1 MSVEIKNL
9 CVNIKIAQSEQNNE
23 PLEMP
28 ESPIKNAGGVVENVL
43 FCNGKALPTSTII
56 RSADIDYRINS
67 IPKATIV
74 IEDGDKTAGTFDLC
88 DSDQLKPG
96 SEIELKA
103 GYSTQMDT
111 VFKGII
117 VRVGISIS
125 SEGKSCTKIEC
136 RHKAIALTCSRHNAN
151 YLNKTDDAI
160 ISDISSKYGVNISS
174 SIKGVTHKEILQYY
188 CTDWDFIMTRAE
200 ANGCWMIAD
209 QKGISVEPIA
219 AKGQAKL
226 SLTWGKDIIDFNA
239 TIDAEHQVK
248 KIEAC
253 SWDITKQEVISGTSA
268 AQSVQTQGNLS
279 ASDLAKVLSV
289 PNGLLQINAQ
299 VEKTALDKWA
309 KAEQLKNELSRIN
322 GSVTCI
328 GSLKAQLGG
337 LVKLDY
343 LGMRFN
349 GNALVSGIH
358 HHMQQGIWTTT
369 ISFGMKKEWYVE
381 KFNTMAPV
389 ASGYNCGITGLLTG
403 IVVQIHGDPENLNR
417 VKVKI
422 PLMRNEQEGV
432 WARFGTPYASNGV
445 GGLFYPEVND
455 EVILGFFNGDPSSP
469 VILGSLYSS
478 KRKVPQELEQKNNT
492 KQLLTREKLSV
503 TFDEEKKS
511 ITVTTPGK
519 RTIVLDD
526 NAKKITLEDPKGGTV
541 ELSENGIKLDSPK
554 DIVVNAKGKFN
565 VDAKGGIILKSTSDL
580 KAEGLNMEFKAKVGF
595 KAQGSATA
603 ELSASGQTTV
613 KGAMVMIN

>member
-1 MSVEIKNL
+1 MPFLANVKKIRTYNRNHFFKIPECKKDSITMSVEIKNL
-9 CVNIKIAQSEQNNE
+9 CVNVKIAQSEQNNE

-74 IEDGDKTAGTFDLC
+74 IEDGDKTAGSFDLC
-88 DSDQLKPG
+88 ESDLLKPG
-96 SEIELKA
+96 TEIELKA
-103 GYSTQMDT
+103 GYSTQMDA

-136 RHKAIALTCSRHNAN
+136 RHKAIALTCSRYNAN
-151 YLNKTDDAI
+151 YLNKTDDYI
-160 ISDISSKYGVNISS
+160 INDICSKYGVKISS
-174 SIKGVTHKEILQYY
+174 PIKGTTHKEILQYH

-200 ANGCWMIAD
+200 ANGCWIIAD

-219 AKGQAKL
+219 AKGKTEL

-239 TIDAEHQVK
+239 TIDAE
-248 KIEAC
+248 
-253 SWDITKQEVISGTSA
+253 
-268 AQSVQTQGNLS
+268 
-279 ASDLAKVLSV
+279 
-289 PNGLLQINAQ
+289 
-299 VEKTALDKWA
+299 
-309 KAEQLKNELSRIN
+309 QLTNELSRIN

-343 LGMRFN
+343 LDERFN

-526 NAKKITLEDPKGGTV
+526 NAKKITLEDPKGGRV
-541 ELSENGIKLDSPK
+541 ELSESGIKLDTPK
-554 DIVVNAKGKFN
+554 DIVVSAKGKFN
-565 VDAKGGIILKSTSDL
+565 VDAKGGIILNSTSDL
-580 KAEGLNMEFKAKVGF
+580 KAEGLNMEFKAKFGF

-603 ELSASGQTTV
+603 ELSASGQTIV

>member
-9 CVNIKIAQSEQNNE
+9 CVNVKIAQSEQNNE

-74 IEDGDKTAGTFDLC
+74 IEDGDKTAGSFDLC
-88 DSDQLKPG
+88 ESDLLKPG
-96 SEIELKA
+96 TEIELKA
-103 GYSTQMDT
+103 GYSTQMDA

-136 RHKAIALTCSRHNAN
+136 RHKAIALTCSRYNAN
-151 YLNKTDDAI
+151 YLNKTDDYI
-160 ISDISSKYGVNISS
+160 INDICSKYGVKISS
-174 SIKGVTHKEILQYY
+174 SIKGSTHKEILQYH

-219 AKGQAKL
+219 AKGKTEL

-239 TIDAEHQVK
+239 TIDAE
-248 KIEAC
+248 
-253 SWDITKQEVISGTSA
+253 
-268 AQSVQTQGNLS
+268 
-279 ASDLAKVLSV
+279 
-289 PNGLLQINAQ
+289 
-299 VEKTALDKWA
+299 
-309 KAEQLKNELSRIN
+309 QLTNELSRIN

-343 LGMRFN
+343 LGERFN

-526 NAKKITLEDPKGGTV
+526 NAKKITERK
-541 ELSENGIKLDSPK
+541 
-554 DIVVNAKGKFN
+554 
-565 VDAKGGIILKSTSDL
+565 
-580 KAEGLNMEFKAKVGF
+580 
-595 KAQGSATA
+595 
-603 ELSASGQTTV
+603 
-613 KGAMVMIN
+613 

>member
-9 CVNIKIAQSEQNNE
+9 CVNVKIAQSEQNNE

-74 IEDGDKTAGTFDLC
+74 IEDGDKTAGSFDLC
-88 DSDQLKPG
+88 ESDLLKPG
-96 SEIELKA
+96 TEIELKA
-103 GYSTQMDT
+103 GYSTQMDA

-136 RHKAIALTCSRHNAN
+136 RHKAIALTCSRYNAN
-151 YLNKTDDAI
+151 YLNKTDDYI
-160 ISDISSKYGVNISS
+160 INDICSKYGVKISS
-174 SIKGVTHKEILQYY
+174 SIKGTTHKEILQYH

-239 TIDAEHQVK
+239 TIDAE
-248 KIEAC
+248 
-253 SWDITKQEVISGTSA
+253 
-268 AQSVQTQGNLS
+268 
-279 ASDLAKVLSV
+279 
-289 PNGLLQINAQ
+289 
-299 VEKTALDKWA
+299 
-309 KAEQLKNELSRIN
+309 QLTNELSRIN

-343 LGMRFN
+343 LGERFN

-358 HHMQQGIWTTT
+358 HHLQQGIWTTT

-526 NAKKITLEDPKGGTV
+526 NAKKITLEDPKGGRV
-541 ELSENGIKLDSPK
+541 ELSESGIKLDTPK
-554 DIVVNAKGKFN
+554 DIVVSAKGKFN
-565 VDAKGGIILKSTSDL
+565 VDAKGGIILNSTSDL
-580 KAEGLNMEFKAKVGF
+580 KAEGLNMEFKAKFGF

-603 ELSASGQTTV
+603 ELSASGQTIV

>member
-9 CVNIKIAQSEQNNE
+9 CVNVKIAQSEQNNE

-74 IEDGDKTAGTFDLC
+74 IEDGDKTAGSFDLC
-88 DSDQLKPG
+88 ESDLLKPG
-96 SEIELKA
+96 TEIELKA
-103 GYSTQMDT
+103 GYSTQMDA

-136 RHKAIALTCSRHNAN
+136 RHKAIALTCSRYNAN
-151 YLNKTDDAI
+151 YLNKTDDYI
-160 ISDISSKYGVNISS
+160 INDICSKYGVKISS
-174 SIKGVTHKEILQYY
+174 PIKGTTHKEILQYH

-200 ANGCWMIAD
+200 ANGCWIIAD

-219 AKGQAKL
+219 AKGKTEL

-239 TIDAEHQVK
+239 TIDAE
-248 KIEAC
+248 
-253 SWDITKQEVISGTSA
+253 
-268 AQSVQTQGNLS
+268 
-279 ASDLAKVLSV
+279 
-289 PNGLLQINAQ
+289 
-299 VEKTALDKWA
+299 
-309 KAEQLKNELSRIN
+309 QLTNELSRIN

-343 LGMRFN
+343 LGARFN

-603 ELSASGQTTV
+603 ELSASGQTIV

>member
-9 CVNIKIAQSEQNNE
+9 CVNVKIAQSEQNNE

-136 RHKAIALTCSRHNAN
+136 RHKAIALTCSRYNAN
-151 YLNKTDDAI
+151 YLNKTDDYNI
-160 ISDISSKYGVNISS
+160 NDICSKYGVKISS
-174 SIKGVTHKEILQYY
+174 SIKGITHKEILQYH

-200 ANGCWMIAD
+200 ANGGWIIAD

-219 AKGQAKL
+219 AKGKNEL

-239 TIDAEHQVK
+239 TIDAE
-248 KIEAC
+248 
-253 SWDITKQEVISGTSA
+253 
-268 AQSVQTQGNLS
+268 
-279 ASDLAKVLSV
+279 
-289 PNGLLQINAQ
+289 
-299 VEKTALDKWA
+299 
-309 KAEQLKNELSRIN
+309 QLTNELSRIN

-343 LGMRFN
+343 LGERFN

-369 ISFGMKKEWYVE
+369 ISFGMKKEWYIE

-511 ITVTTPGK
+511 ITVTTPDK

-554 DIVVNAKGKFN
+554 DIVVNTKGKFN

>member
-1 MSVEIKNL
+1 KNL
-9 CVNIKIAQSEQNNE
+9 CVNVKIAQSEQNNE

-74 IEDGDKTAGTFDLC
+74 IEDGDKTAGSFDLC
-88 DSDQLKPG
+88 ESDLLKPG
-96 SEIELKA
+96 TEIELKA
-103 GYSTQMDT
+103 GYSTQMDA

-136 RHKAIALTCSRHNAN
+136 RHKAIALTCSRYNAN
-151 YLNKTDDAI
+151 YLNKTDDYI
-160 ISDISSKYGVNISS
+160 INDICSKYGVKISS
-174 SIKGVTHKEILQYY
+174 SIKGTTHKEILQYH

-239 TIDAEHQVK
+239 TIDAE
-248 KIEAC
+248 
-253 SWDITKQEVISGTSA
+253 
-268 AQSVQTQGNLS
+268 
-279 ASDLAKVLSV
+279 
-289 PNGLLQINAQ
+289 
-299 VEKTALDKWA
+299 
-309 KAEQLKNELSRIN
+309 QLTNELSRIN

-343 LGMRFN
+343 LGERFN

-526 NAKKITLEDPKGGTV
+526 NAKKITLEDPKGGRV
-541 ELSENGIKLDSPK
+541 ELSESGIKLDTPK
-554 DIVVNAKGKFN
+554 DIVVSAKGKFN
-565 VDAKGGIILKSTSDL
+565 VDAKGGIILNSTSDL
-580 KAEGLNMEFKAKVGF
+580 KAEGLNMEFKAKFGF

-603 ELSASGQTTV
+603 ELSASGQTIV

>member
-9 CVNIKIAQSEQNNE
+9 CVNVKIAQSEQNNE

-74 IEDGDKTAGTFDLC
+74 IEDGDKTAGSFDLC
-88 DSDQLKPG
+88 ESDLLKPG
-96 SEIELKA
+96 TEIELKA
-103 GYSTQMDT
+103 GYSTQMDA

-136 RHKAIALTCSRHNAN
+136 RHKAIALTCSRYNAN
-151 YLNKTDDAI
+151 YLNKTDDYI
-160 ISDISSKYGVNISS
+160 INDICSKYGVKISS
-174 SIKGVTHKEILQYY
+174 SIKGTTHKEILQYH
-188 CTDWDFIMTRAE
+188 CTDWDFIMTRTE

-219 AKGQAKL
+219 AKGKTEL

-239 TIDAEHQVK
+239 TIDAE
-248 KIEAC
+248 
-253 SWDITKQEVISGTSA
+253 
-268 AQSVQTQGNLS
+268 
-279 ASDLAKVLSV
+279 
-289 PNGLLQINAQ
+289 
-299 VEKTALDKWA
+299 
-309 KAEQLKNELSRIN
+309 QLTNELSRIN

-343 LGMRFN
+343 LGERFN

-389 ASGYNCGITGLLTG
+389 ASDYNCGITGLLTG

-478 KRKVPQELEQKNNT
+478 KRKIPQELEQKNNT
-492 KQLLTREKLSV
+492 KLLLTREKLSV

-526 NAKKITLEDPKGGTV
+526 NAKKITLEDPKGGRV
-541 ELSENGIKLDSPK
+541 ELSESGIKLDTPK
-554 DIVVNAKGKFN
+554 DIVVSAKGKFN
-565 VDAKGGIILKSTSDL
+565 VDAKGGIILNSTSDL
-580 KAEGLNMEFKAKVGF
+580 KAEGLNMEFKAKFGF

-603 ELSASGQTTV
+603 ELSASGQTIV